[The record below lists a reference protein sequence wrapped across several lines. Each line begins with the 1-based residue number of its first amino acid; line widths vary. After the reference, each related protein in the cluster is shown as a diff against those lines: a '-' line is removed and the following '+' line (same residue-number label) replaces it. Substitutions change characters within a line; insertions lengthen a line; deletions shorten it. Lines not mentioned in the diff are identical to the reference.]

1 MLLLVLRL
9 LRLLLLLF
17 TLSMMQEF
25 IGVKLLYEDQCT
37 ITKRRH
43 LICLCVCVI
52 VRHLG
57 SANCHA
63 PPRLPFPIQL
73 WPQRVNYLVII
84 FPHNAQKFS
93 SPLINWI
100 SHAQCGKPSL
110 PPIDKHLSINLQ
122 NNAVFVFLCVCVC
135 EAKTGSSLCNVWD
148 LTFCAALFVATAMTN
163 EWWKSK
169 TMLLPIN
176 GNCNMMMC
184 RAYPEK
190 LVHCEKQ
197 NKVLK
202 FCGIKYMGLIKV

>member
-1 MLLLVLRL
+1 MYDY
-9 LRLLLLLF
+9 
-17 TLSMMQEF
+17 QE
-25 IGVKLLYEDQCT
+25 EAP
-37 ITKRRH
+37 H
-43 LICLCVCVI
+43 ICLFVCVSLCGI
-52 VRHLG
+52 WGLLT
-57 SANCHA
+57 AT
-63 PPRLPFPIQL
+63 PLPTPLQL
-73 WPQRVNYLVII
+73 WPLRVNYLVII

-110 PPIDKHLSINLQ
+110 PPIGKHLSINLQ
-122 NNAVFVFLCVCVC
+122 NNAVSVCVCVW
-135 EAKTGSSLCNVWD
+135 ESKTGSSLCNVWD

-190 LVHCEKQ
+190 LVHCEKL
-197 NKVLK
+197 KESLEVLLEWK
-202 FCGIKYMGLIKV
+202 EGLEVDKKAFAL

>member
-1 MLLLVLRL
+1 MKINVRL
-9 LRLLLLLF
+9 PRGG
-17 TLSMMQEF
+17 TSH
-25 IGVKLLYEDQCT
+25 VSV
-37 ITKRRH
+37 
-43 LICLCVCVI
+43 CVCVI

-63 PPRLPFPIQL
+63 PPRLPFPLQL
-73 WPQRVNYLVII
+73 WPLRVNYLVII

-110 PPIDKHLSINLQ
+110 PPIGKHLSINLQ
-122 NNAVFVFLCVCVC
+122 NNAVSVCVC
-135 EAKTGSSLCNVWD
+135 ESKTGSSLCNVWD

-176 GNCNMMMC
+176 GNCNTMSVS
-184 RAYPEK
+184 REVNTLRETK
-190 LVHCEKQ
+190 RKSWSVVGL
-197 NKVLK
+197 NIDKVK
-202 FCGIKYMGLIKV
+202 AK